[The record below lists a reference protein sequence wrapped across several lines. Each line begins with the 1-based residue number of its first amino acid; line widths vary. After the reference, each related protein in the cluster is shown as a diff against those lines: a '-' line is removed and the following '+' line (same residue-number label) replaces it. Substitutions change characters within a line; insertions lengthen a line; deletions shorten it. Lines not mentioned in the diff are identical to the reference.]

1 MPFRGSGATVASVL
15 VLAVAVAAMVWPAEA
30 PAACLATPAC
40 LEVSFPPDL
49 AWGQLDP
56 GPAAHDSAEQMIAV
70 TSNEL
75 WGLRV
80 ASDLADG
87 RMTEW
92 TGGAYV
98 VAAPKTLSHSLR
110 WSLTSIDAIGEPPSY
125 QALSSAPG
133 SVLSNRPSTCP
144 GACASAQIG
153 VRYRQLVSFA
163 DEPAGA
169 NDYRIQVTYDAGQGF

>member
-1 MPFRGSGATVASVL
+1 MPPRGPGATVASAL
-15 VLAVAVAAMVWPAEA
+15 VLAVAIAALTWPAEA

-40 LEVSFPPDL
+40 LEVSFPADF

-56 GPAAHDSAEQMIAV
+56 GPAGNESAEQVLDV

-80 ASDLADG
+80 TSDLADG

-92 TGGAYV
+92 NGGAYV
-98 VAAPKTLSHSLR
+98 VATPKVLSNALR
-110 WSLTSIDAIGEPPSY
+110 WSLSSIDGVGQPPGY
-125 QALSSAPG
+125 QPLSSVPG
-133 SVLSNRPSTCP
+133 AVLSNQPSTCP
-144 GACASAQIG
+144 GACAAAQIG
-153 VRYRQLVSFA
+153 VRYRQPVSFA

-169 NDYRIQVTYDAGQGF
+169 NDYRIQVTYDAAQGF

>member
-1 MPFRGSGATVASVL
+1 MPPRCPGAIVASAL
-15 VLAVAVAAMVWPAEA
+15 VLAVAAVAMVWPAEA

-40 LEVSFPPDL
+40 LEVSFPPDF

-56 GPAAHDSAEQMIAV
+56 GPAGNDSAEQMIAV

-80 ASDLADG
+80 ASDLTDG

-92 TGGAYV
+92 TGSAYV
-98 VAAPKTLSHSLR
+98 STAPKVLSHALR
-110 WSLTSIDAIGEPPSY
+110 WSLSSIDTVGEPPSY
-125 QALSSAPG
+125 EALSSAPG
-133 SVLSNRPSTCP
+133 AVLSSRPSTCP
-144 GACASAQIG
+144 GACSSAQIG

-163 DEPAGA
+163 DEPGGA
-169 NDYRIQVTYDAGQGF
+169 NNYRIQVTYDAGQGF

>member
-1 MPFRGSGATVASVL
+1 MPPRGLGATVASGL
-15 VLAVAVAAMVWPAEA
+15 VLAVALVAMVWPAEA

-40 LEVSFPPDL
+40 LEVTFPPDF

-56 GPAAHDSAEQMIAV
+56 GPAGNESAEQMVAV

-98 VAAPKTLSHSLR
+98 VGTPKILSHPLR
-110 WSLTSIDAIGEPPSY
+110 WSLSSIDTVGQPPSY

-133 SVLSNRPSTCP
+133 AVLSNQPSTCP

-153 VRYRQLVSFA
+153 VRYRQPISFA

-169 NDYRIQVTYDAGQGF
+169 NTYRIQVTYDAAQGF

>member
-1 MPFRGSGATVASVL
+1 MPPRRSGAPVASAL
-15 VLAVAVAAMVWPAEA
+15 VLAVALVAMLWPAEA
-30 PAACLATPAC
+30 PAACAATPAC

-56 GPAAHDSAEQMIAV
+56 GPGGNDAPEQMLAV
-70 TSNEL
+70 TSNES

-98 VAAPKTLSHSLR
+98 VASPKILSQPLR
-110 WSLTSIDAIGEPPSY
+110 WSLSSIDAVPQGPSF
-125 QALSSAPG
+125 QPLSSDPG
-133 SVLSNRPSTCP
+133 AVLSGQASTCP
-144 GACASAQIG
+144 GACAAAQIG
-153 VRYRQLVSFA
+153 LQYRQIISFA

-169 NDYRIQVTYDAGQGF
+169 NDYRIQVMYDAAQGF

>member
-1 MPFRGSGATVASVL
+1 
-15 VLAVAVAAMVWPAEA
+15 MVWPAEA
-30 PAACLATPAC
+30 SAACLATPAC
-40 LEVSFPPDL
+40 LEVSFPPDF

-56 GPAAHDSAEQMIAV
+56 GPVANDSAEQLIAV

-92 TGGAYV
+92 NGSAYV
-98 VAAPKTLSHSLR
+98 VAGPKTLVHPLR
-110 WSLTSIDAIGEPPSY
+110 WSLSSIDTVGQPPSY
-125 QALSSAPG
+125 QALSAAPG
-133 SVLSNRPSTCP
+133 TVLSNWPSTCP
-144 GACASAQIG
+144 GACAPAQIG
-153 VRYRQLVSFA
+153 VRYRQFVSFA

-169 NDYRIQVTYDAGQGF
+169 NSYRIQVTYDAGQGF